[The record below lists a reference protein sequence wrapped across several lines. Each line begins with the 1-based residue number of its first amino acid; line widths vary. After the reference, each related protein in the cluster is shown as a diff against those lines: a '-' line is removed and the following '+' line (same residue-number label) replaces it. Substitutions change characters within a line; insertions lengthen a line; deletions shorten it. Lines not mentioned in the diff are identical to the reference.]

1 MEFKAGH
8 YIKSKQMQVEGILL
22 KVDIA
27 LPFAP
32 VSLFCTRDAVYP
44 LNVGKTIHLNL
55 NPKYWEIDND
65 RA

>member
-8 YIKSKQMQVEGILL
+8 YIKSEQLGLEGILL
-22 KVDIA
+22 KVENA
-27 LPFAP
+27 LHFPP

-44 LNVGKTIHLNL
+44 SDVGKTIYLNL

-65 RA
+65 RV